1 MKLNKNRL
9 DTLVKKTKEIFESAE
24 EPTAFS
30 TPGRTELGGN
40 HTDHQNGKVL
50 AGSVNLDMLAAAYK
64 RDDELIC
71 VKSGTRPVLKINS
84 SYLSPLRREIG
95 KTAAMIRGVAAGVS
109 QLGYEVGGFDACII
123 SDIPRGSGLS
133 SSAAFEITIAII
145 MNYFYC
151 NNELTKL
158 DMAKISQKA
167 ENIYFGKPCGLMDQI
182 ACVYGGAI
190 KIDFNDSNEPEISK
204 MDFDIESFGY
214 SLLIIDAKAT
224 HRGLNDQYSA
234 LTEDMN
240 KVSRFFG
247 KSSLRD
253 VDEQAFYENIPELRR
268 YAGERA
274 ILRSMH
280 VFEEN
285 KRVDAEEQ
293 AIKNSD
299 FKEFLRLVNES
310 GLSSELYLQNITP
323 ESAGGAQP
331 MALALAICR
340 RILDD
345 CGAVRVH
352 GGGFGGTIQAYV
364 PIDRKKELKEKIEGC
379 LGEKTCTEVYIRSEG
394 CTIIN

>member
-1 MKLNKNRL
+1 
-9 DTLVKKTKEIFESAE
+9 
-24 EPTAFS
+24 
-30 TPGRTELGGN
+30 
-40 HTDHQNGKVL
+40 
-50 AGSVNLDMLAAAYK
+50 
-64 RDDELIC
+64 
-71 VKSGTRPVLKINS
+71 
-84 SYLSPLRREIG
+84 
-95 KTAAMIRGVAAGVS
+95 
-109 QLGYEVGGFDACII
+109 
-123 SDIPRGSGLS
+123 
-133 SSAAFEITIAII
+133 
-145 MNYFYC
+145 
-151 NNELTKL
+151 
-158 DMAKISQKA
+158 
-167 ENIYFGKPCGLMDQI
+167 
-182 ACVYGGAI
+182 
-190 KIDFNDSNEPEISK
+190 

-214 SLLIIDAKAT
+214 SLLIIDVKAT

-247 KSSLRD
+247 KSSLRE

-345 CGAVRVH
+345 CGAVRFMEADSAAQYRH
-352 GGGFGGTIQAYV
+352 V
-364 PIDRKKELKEKIEGC
+364 PIDRKSLKKDRRMSGRKN
-379 LGEKTCTEVYIRSEG
+379 LYRSVYQGEG